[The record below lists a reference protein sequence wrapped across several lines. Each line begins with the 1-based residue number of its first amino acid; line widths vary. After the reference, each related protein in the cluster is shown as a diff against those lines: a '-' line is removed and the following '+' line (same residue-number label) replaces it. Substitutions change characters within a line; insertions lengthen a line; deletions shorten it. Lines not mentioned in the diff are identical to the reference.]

1 MKIKENY
8 KIDEVYQ
15 ILKNFVKDEIHEGD
29 FSQGQDLKQTI
40 SILDKWWN
48 KKFKSSRNNSKLQF
62 SEKDIELIV
71 GYIIYGFGMTAG
83 AEMVKEDFWNK
94 YINKNEEIPKNIT
107 EDIGKTIN
115 SCLIELQEE
124 GRVLQ

>member
-1 MKIKENY
+1 MEIKENY

-15 ILKNFVKDEIHEGD
+15 ILKNFVKDEIHGGD
-29 FSQGQDLKQTI
+29 FNQGQELKQTI
-40 SILDKWWN
+40 SILNNWWD
-48 KKFKSSRNNSKLQF
+48 KKFKSSRLNSKLQF
-62 SEKDIELIV
+62 SEKDIESIV
-71 GYIIYGFGMTAG
+71 GYVIYGLGMTVG
-83 AEMVKEDFWNK
+83 TEMIKEEFWNK